1 MLPFAGMAGDRLPR
15 LALGFAFAAM
25 VLAAVAVVIVMRRA
39 PPQAIVEAP
48 LHGVEAQDR
57 EISVK
62 DLMLLRKPE
71 LAVVDH
77 DGVRVIDAELGQRLG
92 LAPGEKITALAGHD
106 IHRDEDLRETL
117 FHAGLARANV
127 LYVELLRDEVS
138 ALVRWRLDNSLGSDY
153 EAMKSLR
160 PKFPKSVFAGPSTP
174 DPADPTAP
182 IVAGITKLSD
192 DHYSITR
199 DAKAALI
206 ANLVP
211 VLNDV
216 NYISVLPTLH
226 SQNQHSIKLYTVKPT
241 SVAAHVGLE
250 DDDMLEDILVDAN
263 QISLVVTRKNNP
275 LMISIIVK

>member
-1 MLPFAGMAGDRLPR
+1 MLPFAEMAGDRLPR

-25 VLAAVAVVIVMRRA
+25 ILAAVAVVVVVRR
-39 PPQAIVEAP
+39 PPAQRVVEAP
-48 LHGVEAQDR
+48 PHGVEAQDR

-62 DLMLLRKPE
+62 DVMLLRKPE

-92 LAPGEKITALAGHD
+92 LTPGEKITALAGRD
-106 IHRDEDLRETL
+106 IHRDEDLREAL

-138 ALVRWRLDNSLGSDY
+138 ALVRWRLDNSLDSDS

-160 PKFPKSVFAGPSTP
+160 PHSVKSVFAGPATP

-192 DHYSITR
+192 NHYSITR
-199 DAKAALI
+199 DAKDALI

-216 NYISVLPTLH
+216 SYIGVMPTLH
-226 SQNQHSIKLYTVKPT
+226 AQNQHSIKLYSVKPT

-250 DDDMLEDILVDAN
+250 DDDTLEDIMVDTN
-263 QISLVVTRKNNP
+263 QISLVVARKNNP